1 MGFPGPQAGS
11 GLVPSPDTESTTT
24 WAWQNT
30 TSYINNSRTVTS
42 VNVTT
47 TTVAVNA
54 AYSSGS
60 RNRYDWN
67 VSINSWRQGFGSTN
81 PFMLA
86 AYYNDMIIFRSG
98 SLPGLTLAGFGPNSQ
113 AAYSYFAVN
122 LNASRPNYKV
132 GDLLWNKTYGPPIDG
147 IPANNIT
154 VLQGNVNPQSRVFTE
169 SYKETAQ
176 FVGYDMDT
184 GERLWTTESQID
196 ETPLDY
202 YGSPYAPFIA
212 SVSSYGKLYTA
223 SYGGL
228 LRAYDLRTGEKV
240 WTYGNGGAGNSTNS
254 GQYLAYGH
262 YPMFISAVGNGV
274 IYTITSEHTVNT
286 PIYKGALARAINATD
301 GTEIWTL
308 PDYTGTFS
316 TISYAMADGFNT
328 FFNGYDNR
336 IYSVGRGP
344 SATTVSAPDVASA
357 FGTPVVIKGTVT
369 DISAGTEQDEQ
380 AARFPNG
387 VPVAS
392 DASMTNW
399 MGYIYQQ
406 RPRPMDAV
414 GVDVVISVLDSNNNY
429 RDIGTVTTDGDGFF
443 NLQWTP
449 EIPGKFTVYASFRGT
464 QGYWPSHDVTAFT
477 VMEPPE
483 TPPEKP
489 AEPASMADL
498 YFVPS
503 IIGIIV
509 AIVVVGVVLALL
521 LLRKRP

>member
-1 MGFPGPQAGS
+1 
-11 GLVPSPDTESTTT
+11 
-24 WAWQNT
+24 
-30 TSYINNSRTVTS
+30 
-42 VNVTT
+42 
-47 TTVAVNA
+47 
-54 AYSSGS
+54 
-60 RNRYDWN
+60 
-67 VSINSWRQGFGSTN
+67 
-81 PFMLA
+81 
-86 AYYNDMIIFRSG
+86 
-98 SLPGLTLAGFGPNSQ
+98 
-113 AAYSYFAVN
+113 
-122 LNASRPNYKV
+122 
-132 GDLLWNKTYGPPIDG
+132 
-147 IPANNIT
+147 
-154 VLQGNVNPQSRVFTE
+154 
-169 SYKETAQ
+169 
-176 FVGYDMDT
+176 
-184 GERLWTTESQID
+184 
-196 ETPLDY
+196 
-202 YGSPYAPFIA
+202 
-212 SVSSYGKLYTA
+212 
-223 SYGGL
+223 
-228 LRAYDLRTGEKV
+228 
-240 WTYGNGGAGNSTNS
+240 
-254 GQYLAYGH
+254 
-262 YPMFISAVGNGV
+262 MFISAVGNGV

-316 TISYAMADGFNT
+316 TISYAIADGFST
-328 FFNGYDNR
+328 FFNGYDNQ

-464 QGYWPSHDVTAFT
+464 KGYWPSHDVTAFT

-521 LLRKRP
+521 VLRKRP